1 MLKDV
6 ADSQP
11 QSGEGIQ
18 HIQLPSTAWAFM
30 CALEEKR
37 APEFSLQDAFSAGD
51 SCWTCDVLPRA
62 YIQLKG
68 FCSELPRAATPN
80 TPLPVLGWKKC
91 AGEVAGVAGWV
102 EAKGCKTLLS
112 RMAAQGGML
121 EWDFSLL
128 VDCCGVC
135 SQLMQAKCKICQ
147 GCLCAVLAATN
158 PQCIEVHCPWPF
170 PSPS

>member
-11 QSGEGIQ
+11 QSGVGIQ

-51 SCWTCDVLPRA
+51 SCWTCHVLPRA

-68 FCSELPRAATPN
+68 FAASCHVQPLLTPHYQCRGGRSVLERWQEWQAELKLRAARHCYW
-80 TPLPVLGWKKC
+80 GWQLKEECWSGISACSSIAVGFAASSCRQSVKF
-91 AGEVAGVAGWV
+91 
-102 EAKGCKTLLS
+102 AKGAYGLF
-112 RMAAQGGML
+112 
-121 EWDFSLL
+121 W
-128 VDCCGVC
+128 
-135 SQLMQAKCKICQ
+135 QLQTHSA
-147 GCLCAVLAATN
+147 
-158 PQCIEVHCPWPF
+158 
-170 PSPS
+170 